1 MIYQPRIKRKNRFL
15 SLYDWTGTL
24 VVSIIAVS
32 IILTFFFRVVVVD
45 GPSMMDTLQD
55 GDVLI
60 MSQFNYKPKVGDI
73 VIISRNYEND
83 VLYQETSSKSAI
95 IKRIIAVEGQ
105 TVDIDTDAG
114 IVYVDGKVIDEPYIK
129 DPTTVNR
136 GTEYPLYVD
145 EGKVFVM
152 GDNRLVSL
160 DSRSSEV
167 GLIDSKYILGK
178 AMVRLFPISEAG
190 SIY

>member
-15 SLYDWTGTL
+15 SLYDWIGTL

>member
-1 MIYQPRIKRKNRFL
+1 MIYQPRVKRKNR
-15 SLYDWTGTL
+15 SATLYDWIGTL
-24 VVSIIAVS
+24 VVSIIAVT
-32 IILTFFFRVVVVD
+32 IILTFFFRIVVVD
-45 GPSMMDTLQD
+45 GPSMMDTLQNR
-55 GDVLI
+55 DVLV
-60 MSQFNYKPKVGDI
+60 MSQFNYTPKVGDI

-83 VLYQETSSKSAI
+83 VLYQESSSKSAI
-95 IKRIIAVEGQ
+95 IKRIIAVGGQ

-114 IVYVDGKVIDEPYIK
+114 IVYVDGKAIDEPYIK

-136 GTEYPLYVD
+136 GTEYPLYVE

-178 AMVRLFPISEAG
+178 AVIRL
-190 SIY
+190 